1 MKKLII
7 VLAIFALF
15 SCARKESSYFDRR
28 ITEKIELRQLLTRQ
42 ETSSYTQGS
51 YFLIAGSYK
60 SKTEIKNTVKM
71 FGLVNGSYRLIE
83 ADLNKIRI
91 VINNKIK
98 TPYIKIS
105 YYDKLLTTEKAL
117 IADDYTQYYIYC
129 SEEFLPET
137 LLPINL

>member
-7 VLAIFALF
+7 IVMVFTSL
-15 SCARKESSYFDRR
+15 SCVRKEESYNDRR
-28 ITEKIELRQLLTRQ
+28 ITEKIQLRQLLTRQ
-42 ETSSYTQGS
+42 ETSSYSQGS

-60 SKTEIKNTVKM
+60 SKTESKNTVKM

-83 ADLNKIRI
+83 ANLDKIRI

-98 TPYIKIS
+98 MPYIKIS